1 LKNRNDP
8 CKINTGVTA
17 DNDRNY
23 CYEKGAAMI
32 KEAINLLVGGIH
44 LSETEM
50 AECMKEIM
58 EGRTT
63 DAQIGSF
70 LTALRLKGETV
81 DEITGAARI
90 MRDKAAKIKA
100 PEGVLDT
107 CGTGGDMSHTFNIS
121 TTVALVVAAAGVPV
135 AKHGNKA
142 VSSKSGSADVLEALG
157 IKIDLAPDKV
167 EKCLF
172 GTGFGFLFAPL
183 FHPAMKYAIGPRRE
197 MGIRTIFNILGPITN
212 PAGARRQILGVFS
225 GRLTETLAT
234 VLGNLGAED
243 AMVVHGED
251 GLDEITITDGTRVSR
266 FSQGKVENLIFSPE
280 DFGISRGKRE
290 DLVGGDNREN
300 AEFTRRV
307 LQGEKGTKRDIV
319 LINTAAALM
328 VAGRSND
335 MKTAVSLAEETIDSG
350 KAAAKL
356 EEIRKVSNR
365 L

>member
-1 LKNRNDP
+1 M
-8 CKINTGVTA
+8 TV
-17 DNDRNY
+17 
-23 CYEKGAAMI
+23 MI
-32 KEAINLLVGGIH
+32 KEAINLLVGGIS
-44 LSETEM
+44 LSESEM

-58 EGRTT
+58 EGKAT

-70 LTALRLKGETV
+70 LTALRIKGETV
-81 DEITGAARI
+81 EEITGAARI

-121 TTVALVVAAAGVPV
+121 TTVALVVAAGGVAV

-142 VSSKSGSADVLEALG
+142 VSSRSGSADLLEALG
-157 IKIDLAPDKV
+157 IRIDLTPDNV

-172 GTGFGFLFAPL
+172 ETGFGFLFAPL

-212 PAGARRQILGVFS
+212 PAGAKRQILGVFTS
-225 GRLTETLAT
+225 RLTGTLAA

-266 FSQGKVENLIFSPE
+266 FKGGKVENLIFSPE
-280 DFGISRGKRE
+280 DFGLDRSKRE
-290 DLVGGDNREN
+290 DLVGGDNHEN
-300 AEFTRRV
+300 AAITQQILR
-307 LQGEKGTKRDIV
+307 GEKGPRRDIV
-319 LINTAAALM
+319 LINAAAGFM
-328 VAGRSND
+328 VAGRVSD
-335 MKTAVSLAEETIDSG
+335 MKMAVAMAQEAIDSG
-350 KAAAKL
+350 NALRKL
-356 EEIRKVSNR
+356 DEIRRISN
-365 L
+365 LL